1 MDLRRNFY
9 ASKRSEYRNNYLP
22 FDYYDFWIIAK
33 ENENLRFRNKLRDYL
48 HTPFD
53 WDEDQ
58 GFYLEPQVD
67 EQHGTQTTSRMTTA
81 RSEELLKRHSKAREG
96 YVVNEMSHKESLIMK
111 HLEERKKEILKK
123 NEEQKET
130 KSKQN
135 VAKQEKSKEN
145 KQVIVANSNQQQQA
159 GSRKKGKKTKKNAN
173 QFMRSMKPKAVISEK
188 VSNLSK
194 TTTKQPKKFNGNQN
208 SVNGKREIKSATSQT
223 SARQSRT
230 SKRVDDLNESP
241 RLFRSTSSIAIQTP
255 IGWNLREYKK
265 SSRPKSGRRKE
276 QLIL

>member
-1 MDLRRNFY
+1 MDLRRNLY

-58 GFYLEPQVD
+58 GFYLEPQED
-67 EQHGTQTTSRMTTA
+67 DRFDQQQGARTTSRATTPGN
-81 RSEELLKRHSKAREG
+81 EELLKRHAKAR
-96 YVVNEMSHKESLIMK
+96 VSHAVNEFTRKDSLIMK

-123 NEEQKET
+123 HDEQT
-130 KSKQN
+130 DAKSKQN
-135 VAKQEKSKEN
+135 VAIQQKSKEN
-145 KQVIVANSNQQQQA
+145 KQIKVNGNQP
-159 GSRKKGKKTKKNAN
+159 GTKRKSKKAKKSTN
-173 QFMRSMKPKAVISEK
+173 QFMKSMKPKTVVSENVPKTKAKPAPK
-188 VSNLSK
+188 VNESQESAR
-194 TTTKQPKKFNGNQN
+194 
-208 SVNGKREIKSATSQT
+208 VKRDIKSAASQT
-223 SARQSRT
+223 SARESRT
-230 SKRVDDLNESP
+230 SKRVDDLDDSP

-265 SSRPKSGRRKE
+265 SSRPKSGNE
-276 QLIL
+276 NE